1 MRVKCGSVLL
11 FFAVMVLVS
20 CNSLSYQRAQRP
32 GFGFEVVNKNKKG
45 NASEEA
51 FARAIVVGT
60 PEEIEEFLK
69 AGHDPNKMSFLG
81 AIPWHD
87 TNPLW
92 RLHHYYD
99 KSALFIKYGADVT
112 KRPYISAIFT
122 NKIISERFPDESLLI
137 YAGTKYEKEVY
148 DLVKLFLDAGADP
161 NFKGTGSPQVLIP
174 PSDERY
180 NEYFKKYGELPINI
194 AIEFSAFT
202 IVDLLLEY
210 GSVLDGESLL
220 YAQEATERIGNTVM
234 EDYIKELLEKQEN
247 GEPLFSR

>member
-1 MRVKCGSVLL
+1 MRVKYGSVLL
-11 FFAVMVLVS
+11 FFAVIILVS

-51 FARAIVVGT
+51 FAHAIRFGT
-60 PEEIEEFLK
+60 LEEIEEFLK
-69 AGHDPNKMSFLG
+69 AGHNPNKMRFLG

-92 RLHHYYD
+92 VITHSYD

-112 KRPYISAIFT
+112 KRPYIASIFT

-161 NFKGTGSPQVLIP
+161 NFKGTGSPQVLLIP
-174 PSDERY
+174 SNTAY
-180 NEYFKKYGELPINI
+180 KAYFKKYGELPINF
-194 AIEFSAFT
+194 AILQSAFT

-220 YAQEATERIGNTVM
+220 YAQKATERIGNTVM